1 MQIDKDGDGQISME
15 EFEQHVNKINAKE
28 DKEAVM
34 KEFIQ
39 MDTNQDG
46 YIQFIEFLRASC
58 MKQNIV
64 LPDKLS
70 IYDMLRIGEIIDY
83 NHIT

>member
-1 MQIDKDGDGQISME
+1 
-15 EFEQHVNKINAKE
+15 
-28 DKEAVM
+28 
-34 KEFIQ
+34 

-64 LPDKLS
+64 LPDKHS

-83 NHIT
+83 KHMTQKEKQGLVALIYDL